1 MFLVGALFGLVTVGV
16 VVPCLIDVAVT
27 PDHLVRGLAKQWW
40 VLLLVFLSVFGAA
53 AWLVA
58 GRPRRRTW
66 SYRSHLA
73 GGPYFSPQ
81 DAIRRHPAGRTMEQD
96 YDSPSGPPVR
106 ASAVGVRPTGP
117 DDDPEF
123 LEELARRIHG
133 GNQAGSDS

>member
-1 MFLVGALFGLVTVGV
+1 MFLVGALFGLVTIGV

-66 SYRSHLA
+66 AYRSRLA
-73 GGPYFSPQ
+73 GGTYFSPQ
-81 DAIRRHPAGRTMEQD
+81 DAIRRHPASLTVERD
-96 YDSPSGPPVR
+96 YDSPSGPAVR
-106 ASAVGVRPTGP
+106 AGAVGVQPMGP

-123 LEELARRIHG
+123 LEELARRIHR
-133 GNQAGSDS
+133 GNQASGDS